1 MHVGVTI
8 PLHEMADARSH
19 PPPRET
25 LGHGQFSFTLNTC
38 GHVIRALGRAAAE
51 QWDAVLAASS
61 GGSPAG

>member
-1 MHVGVTI
+1 
-8 PLHEMADARSH
+8 MADARSP

-51 QWDAVLAASS
+51 QWDAVLAAGS